1 MIKNEISSTF
11 VIFGFIVSF
20 CIISLAGKHVI
31 DIPLYWLS
39 NDFKKISYPFLLFD

>member
-1 MIKNEISSTF
+1 MMKNETSSKF
-11 VIFGFIVSF
+11 AIFGFVDSF

-39 NDFKKISYPFLLFD
+39 NDF